1 MGHPSCRECD
11 EFTALKENAGNN
23 QTYHICNHCNNAYRA
38 SRPTAE
44 GVHRTTPLQPPA
56 PEPTR
61 IIGRSENYRSHWKS
75 CRYYLASIQART
87 TADSAVRSSSSVHSQ
102 ATGSASMRSRDDD
115 ASSTR
120 RPSHEAEGEIFMRLI
135 VKFQA
140 DNRLPDSFIERLS
153 TVRLLHRVSK
163 MIADIFPLLSHK

>member
-44 GVHRTTPLQPPA
+44 EAIGKAADTIWPPFKLALLQTQQFVRLVQCILKLPAQRQCAHAMTTHLQ
-56 PEPTR
+56 
-61 IIGRSENYRSHWKS
+61 
-75 CRYYLASIQART
+75 
-87 TADSAVRSSSSVHSQ
+87 
-102 ATGSASMRSRDDD
+102 
-115 ASSTR
+115 
-120 RPSHEAEGEIFMRLI
+120 HEGLHMKQKREIFMRLI